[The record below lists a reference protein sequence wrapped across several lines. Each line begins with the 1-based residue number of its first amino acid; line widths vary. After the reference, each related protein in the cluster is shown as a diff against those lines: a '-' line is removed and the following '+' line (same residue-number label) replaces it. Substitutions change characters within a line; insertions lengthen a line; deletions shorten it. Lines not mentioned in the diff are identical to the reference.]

1 MTFSLKNIESNH
13 AETTHSENTLSESS
27 KCETTHSESTHSES
41 TLVGIDRISF
51 TTPHY
56 YVDLTDLAKAREID
70 PNKFTIG
77 IGQSE
82 QSVPPNNQDIVTLG
96 AQAALKLLKYIKKD
110 KLKMLIVGTES
121 GVDAS
126 KSSALYIHNLL
137 KLSSCARCIEIK
149 EACYGGTAALMTAC
163 DYVRVHEDSQVLV
176 IAADIARYGL
186 NTPGEVTQGAGAV
199 AMLISANP
207 HVLAISDDSVVKSCD
222 IQDFWRPVYQDT
234 ALARGKF
241 SSEKYIEFF
250 LDVLQ
255 KYSKQNSCDLNDFA
269 ALCFH
274 LPYTKMGLKALKQ
287 AMDSSENLSETSR
300 VRLLEK
306 YETSTKYSRRIG
318 NIYTGSLYLGLLSLL
333 ELDGNPAAANPE
345 FANPIPTNPATSIQA
360 NAIQANSSCENQK
373 FSSLKAGDKIGLFSY
388 GSGAIGEF
396 FTGTLMQGFKQ
407 ALFTSE
413 HIEMLNSRVKLTV
426 SEYEK
431 MFNSVAKYCPEDF
444 VSDTTHRDCTQFFLN
459 SISSQER
466 NYI

>member
-13 AETTHSENTLSESS
+13 AKQLFKDNENTSVENTHVESS
-27 KCETTHSESTHSES
+27 P
-41 TLVGIDRISF
+41 VGIDRISF

-56 YVDLTDLAKAREID
+56 YVDLTDLAKARAID

-96 AQAALKLLKYIKKD
+96 AQAALPLLKYVKKD

-137 KLSSCARCIEIK
+137 KLNSCARCIEIK

-163 DYVRVHEDSQVLV
+163 DYVRVHKDSQVLV

-199 AMLISANP
+199 SMLISANP
-207 HVLAISDDSVVKSCD
+207 HVLKINDDSVVKSCD

-250 LDVLQ
+250 LDVWQ
-255 KYSKQNSCDLNDFA
+255 RYSKQNSCDLNDFA

-274 LPYTKMGLKALKQ
+274 LPYTKMGLKALRA

-333 ELDGNPAAANPE
+333 ELDGNPEVVNPGAANPV
-345 FANPIPTNPATSIQA
+345 ATSIQA

-373 FSSLKAGDKIGLFSY
+373 FNPLKAGDKIGLFSY

-413 HIEMLNSRVKLTV
+413 HIEMLNSRAKLTV

-444 VSDTTHRDCTQFFLN
+444 VSDSSHRERTQFFLN

>member
-13 AETTHSENTLSESS
+13 AKQLFKDNENTSVESNP
-27 KCETTHSESTHSES
+27 
-41 TLVGIDRISF
+41 VGIDRISF

-56 YVDLTDLAKAREID
+56 YVDLTDLAKTREID

-96 AQAALKLLKYIKKD
+96 AQAALPLLKYVKKD

-137 KLSSCARCIEIK
+137 KLNSCARCIEIK

-163 DYVRVHEDSQVLV
+163 DYVRVHKDSQVLV

-207 HVLAISDDSVVKSCD
+207 HVLKINDDSVVKSCD

-250 LDVLQ
+250 LDVWQ
-255 KYSKQNSCDLNDFA
+255 KYSEQNSCDLNDFA

-274 LPYTKMGLKALKQ
+274 LPYTKMGLKALRA

-333 ELDGNPAAANPE
+333 ELDGNPEIANPGAANP
-345 FANPIPTNPATSIQA
+345 AATSIQT
-360 NAIQANSSCENQK
+360 NAIQTSTIQTNSSCENQK
-373 FSSLKAGDKIGLFSY
+373 FSSLKEGDKIGLFSY

-407 ALFTSE
+407 ALFASE

-444 VSDTTHRDCTQFFLN
+444 VSDSSHRERTQFFLN

>member
-13 AETTHSENTLSESS
+13 AKQLFKDNENTSVESNP
-27 KCETTHSESTHSES
+27 
-41 TLVGIDRISF
+41 VGIDRISF

-96 AQAALKLLKYIKKD
+96 AQAALPLLKYVKKD

-137 KLSSCARCIEIK
+137 KLNSCARCIEIK

-163 DYVRVHEDSQVLV
+163 DYVRVHKDSQVLV

-207 HVLAISDDSVVKSCD
+207 HVLKINDDSVVKSCD

-250 LDVLQ
+250 LDVWQ

-274 LPYTKMGLKALKQ
+274 LPYTKMGLKALRA

-333 ELDGNPAAANPE
+333 ELDGNPEIANPE
-345 FANPIPTNPATSIQA
+345 VVNPGATSIQTST
-360 NAIQANSSCENQK
+360 IQTNEIQTNSSCENQK
-373 FSSLKAGDKIGLFSY
+373 FSSLKEGDKIGLFSY

-407 ALFTSE
+407 ALFASE

-444 VSDTTHRDCTQFFLN
+444 VSDSSHRERTQFFLN

>member
-13 AETTHSENTLSESS
+13 AKQLFKDNENTSVESNP
-27 KCETTHSESTHSES
+27 
-41 TLVGIDRISF
+41 VGIDRISF

-96 AQAALKLLKYIKKD
+96 AQAALPLLKYVKKD

-137 KLSSCARCIEIK
+137 KLNSCARCIEIK

-163 DYVRVHEDSQVLV
+163 DYVRVHKDSQVLV

-207 HVLAISDDSVVKSCD
+207 HVLKINDDSVVKSCD

-250 LDVLQ
+250 LDVWQ

-274 LPYTKMGLKALKQ
+274 LPYTKMGLKALRA

-333 ELDGNPAAANPE
+333 ELDGNPEIANPEVVNPGAANP
-345 FANPIPTNPATSIQA
+345 AATSIQT
-360 NAIQANSSCENQK
+360 NEIQTNSSCENQK
-373 FSSLKAGDKIGLFSY
+373 FSSLKEGDKIGLFSY

-407 ALFTSE
+407 ALFASE

-444 VSDTTHRDCTQFFLN
+444 VSDSSHRERTKFFLN

>member
-13 AETTHSENTLSESS
+13 AKQLFKDNENTSVESNP
-27 KCETTHSESTHSES
+27 
-41 TLVGIDRISF
+41 VGIDRISF

-96 AQAALKLLKYIKKD
+96 AQAALPLLKYVKKD

-137 KLSSCARCIEIK
+137 KLNSCARCIEIK

-163 DYVRVHEDSQVLV
+163 DYVRVHKDSQVLV

-207 HVLAISDDSVVKSCD
+207 HVLKINDDSVVKSCD

-250 LDVLQ
+250 LDVWQ

-274 LPYTKMGLKALKQ
+274 LPYTKMGLKALRA

-333 ELDGNPAAANPE
+333 ELDGNTEIANPEIVNPGAANP
-345 FANPIPTNPATSIQA
+345 AATSIQT
-360 NAIQANSSCENQK
+360 NEIQTNSSCENQK
-373 FSSLKAGDKIGLFSY
+373 FSSLKEGDKIGLFSY

-407 ALFTSE
+407 ALFASE

-444 VSDTTHRDCTQFFLN
+444 VSDSSHRERTQFFLN

>member
-13 AETTHSENTLSESS
+13 AKQLFKDNENTSVESNP
-27 KCETTHSESTHSES
+27 
-41 TLVGIDRISF
+41 VGIDRISF

-96 AQAALKLLKYIKKD
+96 AQAALPLLKYVKKD

-137 KLSSCARCIEIK
+137 KLNSCARCIEIK

-163 DYVRVHEDSQVLV
+163 DYVRVHKDSQVLV

-207 HVLAISDDSVVKSCD
+207 HVLKINDDSVVKSCD

-250 LDVLQ
+250 LDVWQ

-274 LPYTKMGLKALKQ
+274 LPYTKMGLKALRA

-333 ELDGNPAAANPE
+333 ELDGNPEIANPEVVNPGAANP
-345 FANPIPTNPATSIQA
+345 AATSIQTST
-360 NAIQANSSCENQK
+360 IQTNSSCENQK
-373 FSSLKAGDKIGLFSY
+373 FSSLKEGDKIGLFSY

-407 ALFTSE
+407 ALFASE

-444 VSDTTHRDCTQFFLN
+444 VSDSSHRERTQFFLN

>member
-13 AETTHSENTLSESS
+13 AKQLFKDNENTSVENTPVESN
-27 KCETTHSESTHSES
+27 T
-41 TLVGIDRISF
+41 VGIDRISF

-56 YVDLTDLAKAREID
+56 YVDLTDLAKARAID
-70 PNKFTIG
+70 SNKFTIG

-96 AQAALKLLKYIKKD
+96 AQAALPLLKYVKKD

-137 KLSSCARCIEIK
+137 KLNSCARCIEIK

-163 DYVRVHEDSQVLV
+163 DYVRVHKDSQVLV

-207 HVLAISDDSVVKSCD
+207 HVLKINDDSVVKSCD

-250 LDVLQ
+250 LDVWQ
-255 KYSKQNSCDLNDFA
+255 KYSEQNSCDLNDFA

-274 LPYTKMGLKALKQ
+274 LPYTKMGLKALRA

-333 ELDGNPAAANPE
+333 ELDGNPEVVNPGAANP
-345 FANPIPTNPATSIQA
+345 AATSIQT
-360 NAIQANSSCENQK
+360 NSSCENQK
-373 FSSLKAGDKIGLFSY
+373 FSSLKEGDKIGLFSY

-407 ALFTSE
+407 ALFASE

-444 VSDTTHRDCTQFFLN
+444 VSDSSHRERTQFFLN

>member
-13 AETTHSENTLSESS
+13 AKQLFKDNENTSVESN
-27 KCETTHSESTHSES
+27 T
-41 TLVGIDRISF
+41 VGIDRISF

-96 AQAALKLLKYIKKD
+96 AQAALPLLKYVKKD

-163 DYVRVHEDSQVLV
+163 DYVRVHKDSQVLV

-250 LDVLQ
+250 LDVWQ
-255 KYSKQNSCDLNDFA
+255 KYSEQNSCDLNDFA

-274 LPYTKMGLKALKQ
+274 LPYTKMGLKALRA

-333 ELDGNPAAANPE
+333 ELDGNPEVVNPGAANP
-345 FANPIPTNPATSIQA
+345 AATSIQTST
-360 NAIQANSSCENQK
+360 IQTNSSCENQK
-373 FSSLKAGDKIGLFSY
+373 FSSLKEGDKIGLFSY

-407 ALFTSE
+407 ALFASE

-444 VSDTTHRDCTQFFLN
+444 VSDSSHRERTQFFLN

>member
-13 AETTHSENTLSESS
+13 AKQLFKDNENTSVESNP
-27 KCETTHSESTHSES
+27 
-41 TLVGIDRISF
+41 VGIDRISF

-96 AQAALKLLKYIKKD
+96 AQAALPLLKYVKKD

-137 KLSSCARCIEIK
+137 KLNSCARCIEIK

-163 DYVRVHEDSQVLV
+163 DYVRVHKDSQVLV

-207 HVLAISDDSVVKSCD
+207 HVLKINDDSVVKSCD

-250 LDVLQ
+250 LDVWQ
-255 KYSKQNSCDLNDFA
+255 KYSEQNSCDLNDFA

-274 LPYTKMGLKALKQ
+274 LPYTKMGLKALRA

-333 ELDGNPAAANPE
+333 ELDGNPEVVNPGAANP
-345 FANPIPTNPATSIQA
+345 AATSIQTST
-360 NAIQANSSCENQK
+360 IQTNSSCENQK
-373 FSSLKAGDKIGLFSY
+373 FSSLKEGDKIGLFSY

-407 ALFTSE
+407 ALFASE

-444 VSDTTHRDCTQFFLN
+444 VSDSSHRERTQFFLN

>member
-13 AETTHSENTLSESS
+13 AKQLFKDNENTSVESNP
-27 KCETTHSESTHSES
+27 
-41 TLVGIDRISF
+41 VGIDRISF

-96 AQAALKLLKYIKKD
+96 AQAALPLLKYVKKD

-137 KLSSCARCIEIK
+137 KLNSCARCIEIK

-163 DYVRVHEDSQVLV
+163 DYVRVHKDSQVLV

-207 HVLAISDDSVVKSCD
+207 HVLKINDDSVVKSCD

-250 LDVLQ
+250 LDVWK

-274 LPYTKMGLKALKQ
+274 LPYTKMGLKALRA

-333 ELDGNPAAANPE
+333 ELDGNTEIANPEIVNPGAANP
-345 FANPIPTNPATSIQA
+345 AATSIQTST
-360 NAIQANSSCENQK
+360 IQTNSSCENQK
-373 FSSLKAGDKIGLFSY
+373 FSSLKEGDKIGLFSY

-407 ALFTSE
+407 ALFASE

-444 VSDTTHRDCTQFFLN
+444 VSDSSHRERTQFFLN

>member
-13 AETTHSENTLSESS
+13 AKQLFKDNENTSVENTHVESS
-27 KCETTHSESTHSES
+27 P
-41 TLVGIDRISF
+41 VGIDRISF

-56 YVDLTDLAKAREID
+56 YVDLTDLAKARAID

-96 AQAALKLLKYIKKD
+96 AQAALPLLKYVKKD

-137 KLSSCARCIEIK
+137 KLNSCARCIEIK

-163 DYVRVHEDSQVLV
+163 DYVRVHKDSQVLV

-207 HVLAISDDSVVKSCD
+207 HVLKINDDSVVKSCD

-250 LDVLQ
+250 LDVWK

-274 LPYTKMGLKALKQ
+274 LPYTKMGLKALRA

-333 ELDGNPAAANPE
+333 ELDGNTEIANPEIVNPGAANP
-345 FANPIPTNPATSIQA
+345 AATSIQT
-360 NAIQANSSCENQK
+360 NEIQTSTIQTNSSCENQK
-373 FSSLKAGDKIGLFSY
+373 FSSLKEGDKIGLFSY

-396 FTGTLMQGFKQ
+396 FTGTLMKGFKQ
-407 ALFTSE
+407 ALFASE

-444 VSDTTHRDCTQFFLN
+444 VSDSSHRERTKFFLN

>member
-13 AETTHSENTLSESS
+13 AKQLFKDNENTSVESNP
-27 KCETTHSESTHSES
+27 
-41 TLVGIDRISF
+41 VGIDRISF

-96 AQAALKLLKYIKKD
+96 AQAALPLLKYVKKD

-137 KLSSCARCIEIK
+137 KLNSCARCIEIK

-163 DYVRVHEDSQVLV
+163 DYVRVHKDSQVLV

-207 HVLAISDDSVVKSCD
+207 HVLKINDDSVVKSCD

-250 LDVLQ
+250 LDVWQ
-255 KYSKQNSCDLNDFA
+255 KYSEQNSCDLNDFA

-274 LPYTKMGLKALKQ
+274 LPYTKMGLKALRA

-333 ELDGNPAAANPE
+333 ELDGNPEIANPEVVNPGAANP
-345 FANPIPTNPATSIQA
+345 AATSIQT
-360 NAIQANSSCENQK
+360 NSSCENQK
-373 FSSLKAGDKIGLFSY
+373 FSSLKEGDKIGLFSY

-407 ALFTSE
+407 ALFASE

-444 VSDTTHRDCTQFFLN
+444 VSDSSHRERTQFFLN

>member
-13 AETTHSENTLSESS
+13 AKQLFKDNENTSVESNP
-27 KCETTHSESTHSES
+27 
-41 TLVGIDRISF
+41 VGIDRISF

-56 YVDLTDLAKAREID
+56 YVDLTDLAKARAID

-96 AQAALKLLKYIKKD
+96 AQAALPLLKYVKKD

-137 KLSSCARCIEIK
+137 KLNSCARCIEIK

-163 DYVRVHEDSQVLV
+163 DYVRAHKDSQVLV

-207 HVLAISDDSVVKSCD
+207 HVLKINDDSVVKSCD

-250 LDVLQ
+250 LDVWQ

-274 LPYTKMGLKALKQ
+274 LPYTKMGLKALRA

-333 ELDGNPAAANPE
+333 ELDGNPEIANPEVVNPGAANP
-345 FANPIPTNPATSIQA
+345 AATSIQTST
-360 NAIQANSSCENQK
+360 IQTNSSCENQK
-373 FSSLKAGDKIGLFSY
+373 FSSLKEGDKIGLFSY

-407 ALFTSE
+407 ALFASE

-444 VSDTTHRDCTQFFLN
+444 VSDSSHRERTQFFLN

>member
-13 AETTHSENTLSESS
+13 AKQLFKDNENTSVENTSVESNP
-27 KCETTHSESTHSES
+27 
-41 TLVGIDRISF
+41 VGIDRISF

-96 AQAALKLLKYIKKD
+96 AQAALPLLKYVKKD

-137 KLSSCARCIEIK
+137 KLNSCARCIEIK

-163 DYVRVHEDSQVLV
+163 DYVRVHKDSQVLV

-207 HVLAISDDSVVKSCD
+207 HVLKINDDSVVKSCD

-250 LDVLQ
+250 LDVWQ

-274 LPYTKMGLKALKQ
+274 LPYTKMGLKALRA

-333 ELDGNPAAANPE
+333 ELDGNTEIANP
-345 FANPIPTNPATSIQA
+345 AATSIQT
-360 NAIQANSSCENQK
+360 NEIQTSTIQTNSSCENQK
-373 FSSLKAGDKIGLFSY
+373 FSSLKEGDKIGLFSY

-407 ALFTSE
+407 ALFASE

-444 VSDTTHRDCTQFFLN
+444 VSDSSHRERTQFFLN

>member
-13 AETTHSENTLSESS
+13 AKQLFKDNENTSVESNP
-27 KCETTHSESTHSES
+27 
-41 TLVGIDRISF
+41 VGIDRISF

-56 YVDLTDLAKAREID
+56 YVDLTDLAKARAID
-70 PNKFTIG
+70 SNKFTIG

-96 AQAALKLLKYIKKD
+96 AQAALPLLKYVKKD

-137 KLSSCARCIEIK
+137 KLNSCARCIEIK

-163 DYVRVHEDSQVLV
+163 DYVRVHKDSQVLV

-207 HVLAISDDSVVKSCD
+207 HVLKINDDSVVKSCD

-250 LDVLQ
+250 LDVWQ
-255 KYSKQNSCDLNDFA
+255 KYSEQNSCDLNDFA

-274 LPYTKMGLKALKQ
+274 LPYTKMGLKALRA

-333 ELDGNPAAANPE
+333 ELDGNPEIANPEVVNPGAANP
-345 FANPIPTNPATSIQA
+345 AATSIQT
-360 NAIQANSSCENQK
+360 NSSCENQK
-373 FSSLKAGDKIGLFSY
+373 FSSLKEGDKIGLFSY

-407 ALFTSE
+407 ALFASE

-444 VSDTTHRDCTQFFLN
+444 VSDSSHRERTQFFLN

>member
-1 MTFSLKNIESNH
+1 
-13 AETTHSENTLSESS
+13 
-27 KCETTHSESTHSES
+27 
-41 TLVGIDRISF
+41 
-51 TTPHY
+51 
-56 YVDLTDLAKAREID
+56 
-70 PNKFTIG
+70 
-77 IGQSE
+77 
-82 QSVPPNNQDIVTLG
+82 
-96 AQAALKLLKYIKKD
+96 
-110 KLKMLIVGTES
+110 MLIVGTES

-137 KLSSCARCIEIK
+137 KLNSCARCIEIK

-163 DYVRVHEDSQVLV
+163 DYVRVHKDSQVLV

-207 HVLAISDDSVVKSCD
+207 HVLKINDDSVVKSCD

-250 LDVLQ
+250 LDVWQ

-274 LPYTKMGLKALKQ
+274 LPYTKMGLKALRA

-333 ELDGNPAAANPE
+333 ELDGNTEIANPEIVNPGAANP
-345 FANPIPTNPATSIQA
+345 AATSIQT
-360 NAIQANSSCENQK
+360 NEIQTNSSCENQK
-373 FSSLKAGDKIGLFSY
+373 FSSLKEGDKIGLFSY

-407 ALFTSE
+407 ALFASE

-444 VSDTTHRDCTQFFLN
+444 VSDSSHRERTQFFLN